1 MLRLYPRERCI
12 LILFA
17 MRHKYETR
25 GIVLSRTSVGEAN
38 AFVTLVTEELG
49 LVHARAQGVRRSGA
63 KLAPALATF
72 TESNLVLVR
81 GKEGWRIAGAVLE
94 ESWSRR
100 ISQRAPRIRAARVS
114 GLLLRLVAGEAHDP
128 KLFPIMN
135 GFFKALVAHP
145 ENLHEPIEM
154 LAVLRVL
161 AVLGFDTD
169 TMQGD
174 LSEFVPHML
183 APIVADR
190 IRYISRIN
198 RGIAASGL

>member
-1 MLRLYPRERCI
+1 
-12 LILFA
+12 

-25 GIVLSRTSVGEAN
+25 GIVLSRTPVGEAN

-128 KLFPIMN
+128 KLFPILN
-135 GFFKALVAHP
+135 GFFQALAVHS
-145 ENLHEPIEM
+145 EEFHESIEVLAVLRM
-154 LAVLRVL
+154 LAVLGL
-161 AVLGFDTD
+161 DTG
-169 TMQGD
+169 TTEGE
-174 LSEFVPHML
+174 LSEFAPLAL
-183 APIVADR
+183 APILADR
-190 IRYISRIN
+190 AGYISRIN